1 VRVLGIDTSCDETS
15 VALVDVPAGGVSA
28 RIRAQAVYGQNAL
41 HRPFGGVVPE
51 IAARAHAERMV
62 PTLDEVLTEGGGGA
76 EAVAVT
82 NGPGLIGPLLVGLS
96 AAKAFAF
103 ARDLPLVGVNHLE
116 AHAAAAYLLDP
127 APAPP
132 FVALIASGGHT
143 LLYEVP
149 ERGVYRRLGGTIDD
163 AAGECFD
170 KVAALLGL
178 SYPGGPAI
186 QAAAGDGDAFAFDLP
201 RPLKADKGDDFSFS
215 GLKTSVL
222 YRLKGQDRRR
232 ADPDAAP
239 VDVAD
244 MAASVQ
250 EAIADVLTF
259 KAVRAARR
267 RGVALLALGGGV
279 AANARLRELAAERGA
294 AAGLAVFVPPRP
306 LCTDNAAMIAVR
318 GAERLAAGARDDLHL
333 DAFVGGDAPAGG
345 AA

>member
-1 VRVLGIDTSCDETS
+1 MRVLGIDTSCDETS
-15 VALVDVPAGGVSA
+15 VALVEDRVILAE
-28 RIRAQAVYGQNAL
+28 AVYGQNAL

-62 PTLDEVLTEGGGGA
+62 PVLDEVLTAGGGA
-76 EAVAVT
+76 PDAVAVT

-103 ARDLPLVGVNHLE
+103 ARGLPLVGVNHLQ
-116 AHAAAAYLLDP
+116 AHVAAAYLLDP

-132 FVALIASGGHT
+132 ILALIASGGHT
-143 LLYEVP
+143 LLFEVP
-149 ERGVYRRLGGTIDD
+149 EPGTYQRLGQTIDD

-186 QAAAGDGDAFAFDLP
+186 EEAAKDGDAFSFALP
-201 RPLKADKGDDFSFS
+201 RPLKNHANDDFSFS

-222 YRLKGQDRRR
+222 YKLKGQDKRR
-232 ADPDAAP
+232 ADPDTATIK
-239 VDVAD
+239 VAD
-244 MAASVQ
+244 MAASAQ

-267 RGVALLALGGGV
+267 RGIKQLVLGGGV
-279 AANARLRELAAERGA
+279 AANTRLRELAVERAA
-294 AAGLAVFVPPRP
+294 AAGITVFVPPRS
-306 LCTDNAAMIAVR
+306 LCTDNAAMIAIR
-318 GAERLAAGARDDLHL
+318 GAELLAAGARDDLYL
-333 DAFVGGDAPAGG
+333 DAYVGGTP
-345 AA
+345 